1 MTTHQ
6 EINISMENSKEL
18 KHDVSG
24 RLSPLLDSIF
34 IHVRME
40 DNNLSFGNKQVRSLF
55 LYRPNELS
63 IAFLF
68 PQ

>member
-1 MTTHQ
+1 MTHQ
-6 EINISMENSKEL
+6 EINILMENSKEL
-18 KHDVSG
+18 KHDLSG

-34 IHVRME
+34 IHVRMK
-40 DNNLSFGNKQVRSLF
+40 DNNLFFGNKQVRSLF